1 MEMMWWERDGIGLY
15 PTRMAIRSF
24 TRNFLYGYFF
34 RISEGLG
41 KQGGFAGSRWH
52 ALFDV
57 YSPIGV
63 GRRQWVLARAMV
75 DLPVGGRVVDRT
87 LS

>member
-24 TRNFLYGYFF
+24 TRNFLYGYF
-34 RISEGLG
+34 LG
-41 KQGGFAGSRWH
+41 SRRVSGSRGFAGSRWH

-57 YSPIGV
+57 CSPIGV